1 MTKGKA
7 SGTEDRKVD
16 SSSDQSTR
24 EEKVDQAVHVL
35 TDIYRLLEEY
45 APVWYS
51 PMTEKR
57 LRAALK
63 RLRA

>member
-1 MTKGKA
+1 MTKGEA

-16 SSSDQSTR
+16 SSPDQSTR
-24 EEKVDQAVHVL
+24 EEKVDQAVHLL

-51 PMTEKR
+51 PMTKKR
-57 LRAALK
+57 LRAVLK

>member
-1 MTKGKA
+1 MTKGEA

-16 SSSDQSTR
+16 SSSDQSMR

-51 PMTEKR
+51 PMTGKR